1 MIRYKKIDNWKEL
14 LKSLYLGKNNLT
26 TFLDNIVNSVKFEIK
41 ISKDNN
47 NVLIDLIDY
56 TIPIINLIKEKLK
69 NKIESFSDWIDSW
82 SIDFDRQND
91 YFNTTWI
98 SYRTIKNRKL
108 NLTTILHTY
117 EKQGKY
123 HIAIKVNDIL
133 GNETTQEYEVLIE

>member
-1 MIRYKKIDNWKEL
+1 M
-14 LKSLYLGKNNLT
+14 T

-47 NVLIDLIDY
+47 NVLIDLVGY
-56 TIPIINLIKEKLK
+56 SVPIVNLIKEKLK
-69 NKIESFSDWIDSW
+69 NKIETFSDWIDSW

-98 SYRTIKNRKL
+98 SHRTIKNRKL
-108 NLTTILHTY
+108 NLTSISHTY

-133 GNETTQEYEVLIE
+133 GNETTQEYEILIK